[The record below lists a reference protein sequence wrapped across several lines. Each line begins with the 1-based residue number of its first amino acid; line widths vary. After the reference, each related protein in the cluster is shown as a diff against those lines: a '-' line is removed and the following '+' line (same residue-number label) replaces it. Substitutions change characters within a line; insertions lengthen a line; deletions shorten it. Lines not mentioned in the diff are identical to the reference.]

1 MKKIFFYSIVTAA
14 IFSFFISGCSSD
26 NSQMEITFTN
36 WTSLT
41 SPPGKATARW
51 IEMVEA
57 RTNNKVK
64 VKPMYSATL
73 LNGKNTIEGILRG
86 VADVG
91 MNVSSFRPERFP
103 MMALLNY
110 PHPYKHTKVPVQIA
124 WDMYNKF
131 NPPEF
136 KGVKV
141 ISFSC
146 NGLGDNGCGFFG
158 KFPVT
163 AMEDLKGKEI
173 RATGTGVPALEKLG
187 ASPVFLPVSEI
198 YEALQ
203 KNIIKGNYT
212 TFEII
217 RPFKFNEVIEY
228 ITPFPAPGAV
238 MFTIVEEKRFSSWP
252 EDVKKVI
259 EDMKM
264 EHSLWAADFAHNA
277 AEDGLNYAVENGVKK
292 TSVTPEEREKMM
304 QILESMTKD
313 WVEENSAKGLP
324 AQEWLDEFNR
334 LLEKYNAQY

>member
-1 MKKIFFYSIVTAA
+1 
-14 IFSFFISGCSSD
+14 
-26 NSQMEITFTN
+26 MELTFTN
-36 WTSLT
+36 WTSKT
-41 SPPGKATARW
+41 SPPGQATAKW
-51 IEMVEA
+51 IEMVEQ

-64 VKPMYSATL
+64 VKAMYSATL
-73 LNGKNTIEGILRG
+73 LNGKNTIEGISRG

-110 PHPYKHTKVPVQIA
+110 PHPYKHTNVPIQIA
-124 WDMYNKF
+124 WDMYNRF
-131 NPPEF
+131 DPPEF

-146 NGLGDNGCGFFG
+146 NGLGENGCGFFG

-163 AMEDLKGKEI
+163 SIEDLRGKEI

-228 ITPFPAPGAV
+228 ITPFPAPAAV
-238 MFTIVEEKRFSSWP
+238 MFTIVEEKRFNSWP
-252 EDVKKVI
+252 DDVKKVI

-264 EHSLWAADFAHNA
+264 EHSTWAGNFAHKE
-277 AEDGLNYAVENGVKK
+277 AENGLSYAIENGVKK
-292 TSVTPEEREKMM
+292 TTVSPEEKEKMM
-304 QILESMTKD
+304 RILKTMTDD
-313 WVEENSAKGLP
+313 WLRENTARGLP
-324 AQEWLDEFNR
+324 AREWLDEFNR